1 MTMKPINYINYTKKD
16 IPVLFEADC
25 CVCGGGTSGVPAAVM
40 AARGGLTTIIVEKGV
55 TMGGSQTRALV
66 LPLMPTFADG
76 SDTPIITEIKKRM
89 LEEGIQMSDGVTE
102 FGWFNPEKLA
112 FVYDCLL
119 EEAGVKILYNAD
131 LIDAVTEDKKIKYAI
146 VNTIEGLIA
155 IKAGIFIDC
164 TGDAVLSRL
173 SGVKT
178 ESGYEK
184 TGNNQPMSFRFEMGG
199 IDLDRLYDYT
209 RAINDNWCKTKP
221 PYFEIA
227 LARHREIK
235 YALEPV
241 FVAGYERGELTLE
254 DIEYFQAFTITAKPG
269 CMSMNCPEIPA
280 KFRAVKAEDLSRAI
294 VYARKMIQRIAK
306 FLIKNIPGFEKA
318 YIGREASM
326 IGARE
331 SFRIIGKYRMSEKDY
346 YERKTF
352 DDAAAK
358 TAWYIDAHGEKI
370 GEYLS
375 KGEYYEIPYRALV
388 TNEINNLIVAGRCIS
403 ASFILQ
409 ASMRI
414 QPTCMS
420 LGETAGTA
428 AAYSKK
434 NGININAIEWD
445 KVENNIKPYKKL

>member
-1 MTMKPINYINYTKKD
+1 MQTVNYIKKD

-25 CVCGGGTSGVPAAVM
+25 CVCGGGTAGVPAAVS
-40 AARGGLTTIIVEKGV
+40 AARGGASVIVVEKGV
-55 TMGGSQTRALV
+55 TMGGAQTRALV
-66 LPLMPTFADG
+66 LPFMPTFVEG

-89 LEEGIQMSDGVTE
+89 LDEGIDMDDKTTA
-102 FGWFNPEKLA
+102 FGWFNPEKIA
-112 FVYDCLL
+112 YVYDRML
-119 EEAGVKILYNAD
+119 EESGVKMLYNAD
-131 LIDAVTEDKKIKYAI
+131 LIDAVTEDKKIKYII

-155 IKAGIFIDC
+155 IKAGVFIDC

-173 SGVKT
+173 SGVPFEK
-178 ESGYEK
+178 GYEK

-199 IDLDRLYDYT
+199 IDLDRLYEYT
-209 RAINDNWCKTKP
+209 RSINDNWCATKP

-227 LARHREIK
+227 LARNRDIK
-235 YALEPV
+235 YALEPI

-254 DIEYFQAFTITAKPG
+254 DIEYFQAFTITGKPG

-280 KFRAVKAEDLSRAI
+280 RFKATKAGDLSEAI
-294 VYARKMIQRIAK
+294 VFARSMIHRISK
-306 FLIKNIPGFEKA
+306 FVIKNIPGFEKA
-318 YIGREASM
+318 YISKEAEM

-331 SFRIIGKYRMSEKDY
+331 SFRVVGKYQMTEKDY
-346 YERKTF
+346 YERRTF
-352 DDAAAK
+352 ADAVAK

-370 GEYLS
+370 GDYLA

-388 TNEINNLIVAGRCIS
+388 TNEIVNLIVAGRCIS

-420 LGETAGTA
+420 LGETAGSA

-434 NGININAIEWD
+434 RGIEVNMIEWD
-445 KVENNIKPYKKL
+445 KVDNDIKPYKK